1 MAVINPVAEP
11 SLLGVGIDIEECGAF
26 RRLDDASVE
35 RAAQRWLTDKERD
48 WCAKQDPFA
57 DALLVVLSCKE
68 AVFKASN
75 QGRVAHQV
83 RLAVAGCCVR
93 GEGWVEQSA
102 VPIRV
107 VWRRWR
113 KQVVA
118 LAVATAGVREA
129 SSTDPTSSLSAAL
142 WRALPGPG

>member
-1 MAVINPVAEP
+1 LAVTKPVAEL
-11 SLLGVGIDIEECGAF
+11 SLLGVGIDMEECAAL

-93 GEGWVEQSA
+93 GEGWAEQSA

-113 KQVVA
+113 NQVVT
-118 LAVATAGVREA
+118 LAVATAGVREV
-129 SSTDPTSSLSAAL
+129 SSTDPTSSLISRSLEGLTGA
-142 WRALPGPG
+142 